1 MKSDILS
8 EREKILSK
16 VKEYIDK
23 NLDQKKRNILNPTKD
38 DFEKVP
44 KISEILAGLNV
55 TETEYYSALS
65 ILNHSD
71 FQIHLKRQPNTC
83 FINNSFSEGLQA
95 WQANIDTQPVFNHY
109 KEVTYMCASFS
120 KAKDETSEAM
130 K

>member
-8 EREKILSK
+8 EREKVLSK

-23 NLDQKKRNILNPTKD
+23 TLDQKKRIILNPTKD

-65 ILNHSD
+65 ILNDSD
-71 FQIHLKRQPNTC
+71 FQIHLKRQSNTC

-109 KEVTYMCASFS
+109 KEVIYMCASFS

>member
-44 KISEILAGLNV
+44 KISEILAELNV
-55 TETEYYSALS
+55 TDGVLQC
-65 ILNHSD
+65 L
-71 FQIHLKRQPNTC
+71 IHIK
-83 FINNSFSEGLQA
+83 
-95 WQANIDTQPVFNHY
+95 
-109 KEVTYMCASFS
+109 
-120 KAKDETSEAM
+120 
-130 K
+130 